1 MQTTVFI
8 PIIILFFSKKIS
20 TDLNKSRSKKVHMLH
35 FNEMSQ
41 NFLYSITV
49 FFMIC
54 VCEQKL
60 GYFSCRFY
68 HFLYLTGLFSQ
79 VF

>member
-1 MQTTVFI
+1 
-8 PIIILFFSKKIS
+8 
-20 TDLNKSRSKKVHMLH
+20 MLH
-35 FNEMSQ
+35 LNEMSQ
-41 NFLYSITV
+41 NLFYSITM
-49 FFMIC
+49 FFIIC

-60 GYFSCRFY
+60 GYLSYRFY